1 MSEQFRIALEEMC
14 IRDRDTARRA
24 KESERMA
31 VHGMHNISERVF
43 AMHAAL
49 LQRFAASRMQSF
61 VEETAKMMYD

>member
-1 MSEQFRIALEEMC
+1 MAFRLGLYTLC
-14 IRDRDTARRA
+14 VFCKDTARRA